1 MCRQPT
7 VRCAAQTGAHE
18 TSYLSSERLAES
30 RHELFV
36 GRREGAFVGFAS

>member
-36 GRREGAFVGFAS
+36 GRGEGAFVGFAS